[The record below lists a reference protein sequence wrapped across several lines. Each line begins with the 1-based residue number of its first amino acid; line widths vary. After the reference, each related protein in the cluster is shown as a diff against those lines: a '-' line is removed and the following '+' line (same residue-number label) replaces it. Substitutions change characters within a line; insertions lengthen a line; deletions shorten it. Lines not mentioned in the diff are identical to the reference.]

1 MTTHNTRIVGRVC
14 LALFLLLALGAD
26 GRARDPGSMLRG
38 PRSASQEEQRSGIA
52 MVSAVDVAGRTLT
65 IGDEDY
71 AIDDDTKIHRSSGM
85 MAELDDIRAPEPKP
99 NQLIALD
106 QVDFVRY
113 TAKRA
118 GRHWVMESIEIL
130 DEVPE

>member
-1 MTTHNTRIVGRVC
+1 
-14 LALFLLLALGAD
+14 
-26 GRARDPGSMLRG
+26 
-38 PRSASQEEQRSGIA
+38 